1 MLGRRVSRFN
11 FCDGP
16 AEELRIAEDE
26 PKTRWEVVVA
36 AIVLF
41 AASGLAVVLAWVTRA
56 LEDDESGLPHPGVG
70 TAQLVV
76 ALLGLVPVALLV
88 LAMARHRATQ
98 ARVWFVVAIATYL
111 CWGILNDAAV
121 HGWHHL
127 KVF

>member
-1 MLGRRVSRFN
+1 
-11 FCDGP
+11 
-16 AEELRIAEDE
+16 
-26 PKTRWEVVVA
+26 VVIA

-41 AASGLAVVLAWVTRA
+41 AASGSAVRLAWVTRA
-56 LEDDESGLPHPGVG
+56 LEDDESGLPHPTIG
-70 TAQLVV
+70 TAQLAL

-88 LAMARHRATQ
+88 LRWHVTGAHR
-98 ARVWFVVAIATYL
+98 RVWLAVAIATYL